1 MKLFVQKPIVLFAA
15 ICSLLSLSLSSC
27 READTTAPTIVVT
40 EPAQNDTIEA
50 GEELCIQVTFTDDV
64 ALNSYKINVHSNF
77 NGHKHV
83 QGRDNKS
90 AAATVDFETTL
101 TSQMLG
107 DSLTGRNCF
116 RDIDIDIPE
125 NATPG
130 NYHLLIYCTD
140 LAGNEAYTARDLII
154 K

>member
-1 MKLFVQKPIVLFAA
+1 MKKTKIISVAA
-15 ICSLLSLSLSSC
+15 LAIITALAFSACQ
-27 READTTAPTIVVT
+27 EADTQAPEITIS
-40 EPAQNDTIEA
+40 EPAPNASIQA
-50 GEELCIQVTFTDDV
+50 GQELCIQVTFTDDI
-64 ALNSYKINVHSNF
+64 ALNAYKINIHPNF
-77 NGHKHV
+77 NGHQHQV
-83 QGRDNKS
+83 RSLQPEARNE
-90 AAATVDFETTL
+90 TVDFEATI

-140 LAGNEAYTARDLII
+140 LAGNEAYRAQDLII